1 MNKYKSLLNDYAIF
15 GIGNFITKL
24 IYFFLMPIY
33 TTSLST
39 TDFGTAD
46 LLTNSLSFITPILTL
61 SIADGVFRFIL
72 DKDSRPNKIL
82 GCGIYVLIYSSL
94 VVIIITLLIYIRTH
108 QIYWILFGILY
119 ITEASRL
126 LFANFTRGIGKS
138 RAFAIN
144 GVIAAVILIISSYV
158 MLKIFDFGVNGY
170 LISFIFANAVSIIYL
185 FFISKIY
192 LHINCSRIDKQIFK
206 ELLVYCIPLIPN
218 MLSWWFTNISSR
230 YIIAGYCGLSLA
242 GLFSAAAKLPALINI
257 LGSIFQQAWQYAS
270 VREFQNDSKSE
281 FYSIVFKVYSCF
293 IIICSSII
301 IILIPFISR
310 FVLKDD
316 FYTAWVYTPSLLF
329 SAMLGC
335 FSLYLGTF
343 YAVVKNNK
351 KGMYTTLWG
360 SSVSLILCFTLI
372 PLMDVYGALLA
383 NIVGFVV
390 IVMIRF
396 KHVKRMVRLQFNRR
410 ILIMAMVIVFAI
422 AVVMT
427 LNTSYSMLISIMLLL
442 VNFVILLPD
451 IKFVFVN
458 ILKYFRK

>member
-1 MNKYKSLLNDYAIF
+1 
-15 GIGNFITKL
+15 
-24 IYFFLMPIY
+24 MPIY

-144 GVIAAVILIISSYV
+144 GVIAAIILIISSYV

-396 KHVKRMVRLQFNRR
+396 KHVKRMVRLQFNQK
-410 ILIMAMVIVFAI
+410 ILIMAMVIVFFI

-427 LNTSYSMLISIMLLL
+427 LNTSYSILISIMLLL